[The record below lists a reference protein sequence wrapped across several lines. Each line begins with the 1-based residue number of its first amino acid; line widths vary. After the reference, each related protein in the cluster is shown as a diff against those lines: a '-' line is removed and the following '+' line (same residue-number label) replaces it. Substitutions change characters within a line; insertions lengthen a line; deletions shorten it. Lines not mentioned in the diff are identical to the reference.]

1 MCYARLSNYMK
12 CEYGCNNDANFT
24 TKQGKHICS
33 KSPSQC
39 PINRAKNSLGLK
51 AAYEEG
57 RKDVC
62 NNNLNLE
69 SMREKARK
77 SQKEKAKQ
85 RFELG
90 QSNHLSNGAIK
101 RIMKDHYNR
110 GDSCEQCGIREWN
123 SKQLSF
129 ELDHIDGDN
138 YNNSLDNLRFLCP
151 NCHSQTET
159 FRGRNVNTGKK
170 KVSDEDLI
178 AALKHTSNIRQALI
192 SVKMSPRGANYV
204 RASKLLNKMVAAV
217 GFEPTLI
224 RA

>member
-1 MCYARLSNYMK
+1 MK
-12 CEYGCNNDANFT
+12 CEYGCNNEANFT

-33 KSPSQC
+33 KSPNQC
-39 PINRAKNSLGLK
+39 PINRARNSSGVK
-51 AAYEEG
+51 TAYKEG
-57 RKDVC
+57 KKDVR

-69 SMREKARK
+69 SMREKSIK
-77 SQKEKAKQ
+77 VKKEKARE

-90 QSNHLSNGAIK
+90 RSNNLSNHAIK
-101 RIMKDHYNR
+101 RIMKDHYER
-110 GDSCEQCGIREWN
+110 GDCCEQCGINEWN
-123 SKQLSF
+123 GKQLSF

-151 NCHSQTET
+151 NCHSQTDT

-170 KVSDEDLI
+170 RVSDEDLLN
-178 AALKHTSNIRQALI
+178 ALKQTSNIRQALI
-192 SVKMSPRGANYV
+192 SVKLSPRGANYV
-204 RASKLLNKMVAAV
+204 RATKLLNKMVLQE